1 MKSYLLVGVVGFKVA
16 GEEKIKLVRDYS
28 LRKILMP
35 KDRGGQAFICLLSR
49 KPQFKAYAG
58 NPHGVCLVRSRE
70 HKHYFRYRRIIP
82 FILNFPAMTCIIY
95 YLY

>member
-35 KDRGGQAFICLLSR
+35 KDRGGASLYLSTL
-49 KPQFKAYAG
+49 KKTP
-58 NPHGVCLVRSRE
+58 V
-70 HKHYFRYRRIIP
+70 
-82 FILNFPAMTCIIY
+82 
-95 YLY
+95 